1 VWHIAQYPGVLA
13 ALSPHHAAWFVTHHG
28 FVGFAVLGSVVLVV
42 TGGEALYA
50 DMGHFGARPIRI
62 AWLGMVMPAL
72 ILAYFGQGACVLAD
86 EQAAAN
92 PFYAMVPPGAPT
104 YALVGLATAATVIA
118 SQALIS
124 GAFSLTH
131 QAVQLGLM
139 PRVYVRHTSEHTEGQ
154 IYLREINWMLAAA
167 AITLVLAFRSSSG
180 LAAAYGVAVCG
191 TMAIT
196 SIVFAVVA
204 RTQWHWSRAKVGALL
219 VLFLCFDLGF
229 LASNLLKI
237 AHGGWV
243 PLAIGAVLTTVMVVW
258 AIGRSNLSEFYEQRS
273 VPWTEFANDLRAD
286 RVTRPDRLGVF
297 MASDARGVPPMM
309 LHQADRIGAVPAQS
323 FLLTVRFEH
332 APYVGAERRIIEIV
346 DLGHGFHRVVAC
358 YGFMQQPNVPEVIGE
373 VLRQLRVPRLLEE
386 VTYFLGRESFV
397 AGKRGR
403 MGPVAERIFGVLA
416 RNAMPA
422 TAYFQLPAEQVVEI
436 GLQIDL

>member
-1 VWHIAQYPGVLA
+1 
-13 ALSPHHAAWFVTHHG
+13 
-28 FVGFAVLGSVVLVV
+28 
-42 TGGEALYA
+42 
-50 DMGHFGARPIRI
+50 
-62 AWLGMVMPAL
+62 
-72 ILAYFGQGACVLAD
+72 
-86 EQAAAN
+86 
-92 PFYAMVPPGAPT
+92 
-104 YALVGLATAATVIA
+104 
-118 SQALIS
+118 
-124 GAFSLTH
+124 
-131 QAVQLGLM
+131 M
-139 PRVYVRHTSEHTEGQ
+139 PRVFVRHTSEHTEGQ
-154 IYLREINWMLAAA
+154 IYLPEINWMLAAA
-167 AITLVLAFRSSSG
+167 SITLVLAFRSSSG
-180 LAAAYGVAVCG
+180 LASAYGVAVCG

-204 RTQWHWSRAKVGALL
+204 RNEWRWSAAKVGTLL
-219 VLFLCFDLGF
+219 VIFLAFDLAF
-229 LASNLLKI
+229 LAANLLKI

-243 PLAIGAVLTTVMVVW
+243 PLAIGAVLTTVMLVW
-258 AIGRSNLSEFYEQRS
+258 ALGRSNLAEFYEQRS

-309 LHQADRIGAVPAQS
+309 LHQADRIGAMPAQS

-332 APYVGAERRIIEIV
+332 VPYVGTGRRVVEIT

-397 AGKRGR
+397 AGKHGR
-403 MGPVAERIFGVLA
+403 MGPVSERIFGLLA